1 MITQRRKDAKVF
13 FAALRLCV
21 KCVLKFPPPP
31 AEYRSVK
38 VPTAAVRLRETQN
51 ADGGWGYF
59 PGKQSWLEPTF
70 YASIALAGEP
80 AADRAWTLLK
90 SWQAP
95 DGGWRPSA
103 EVQVPSWSTS
113 LCVRLAQ
120 SRGEFG
126 EPFQKG
132 VAWLL
137 SSAGNE
143 APLWWRLLL
152 KTKLVGESDRDLN
165 YIGWPWKP
173 NCASWVEPTAHAIIA
188 LKQAAHG
195 FAKVSSTKLWDRVR
209 TGEAHLMDV
218 RCTDAGWN
226 VGNRAARAQDLV
238 AYPETTAIALLGL
251 QGHKDLDKSLDLAAR
266 MARDT
271 ISPLAR
277 AWLTIALKVY
287 GADVPASTVQTTSSP
302 ETMIAALNIIAE
314 DQAEFFRTGATT

>member
-1 MITQRRKDAKVF
+1 M
-13 FAALRLCV
+13 
-21 KCVLKFPPPP
+21 
-31 AEYRSVK
+31 
-38 VPTAAVRLRETQN
+38 RLRQTQN

-70 YASIALAGEP
+70 YAAIALQGEP
-80 AADRAWTLLK
+80 AADRAWALLK

-103 EVQVPSWSTS
+103 DVQIESWSTS

-132 VAWLL
+132 IAWLL

-152 KTKLVGESDRDLN
+152 KTKLVGESDRNLN

-173 NCASWVEPTAHAIIA
+173 NSASWVEPTAQAIVT
-188 LKQAAHG
+188 LKQASP
-195 FAKVSSTKLWDRVR
+195 KVSNSKLWDRVR
-209 TGEAHLMDV
+209 IGESHLMDV
-218 RCTDAGWN
+218 RCADGGWN
-226 VGNRAARAQDLV
+226 VGNRTARAQDLV

-251 QGHKDLDKSLDLAAR
+251 QGHSDLGKSLDLAAR

-271 ISPLAR
+271 ISPLSR
-277 AWLTIALKVY
+277 AWLTIALKIY
-287 GADVPASTVQTTSSP
+287 GVEVPPSAAPITTSP

-314 DQAEFFRTGATT
+314 DKAEFFRTGATT

>member
-1 MITQRRKDAKVF
+1 
-13 FAALRLCV
+13 
-21 KCVLKFPPPP
+21 
-31 AEYRSVK
+31 
-38 VPTAAVRLRETQN
+38 VRLRQTQN

-70 YASIALAGEP
+70 YAAVALGGEP
-80 AADRAWTLLK
+80 AADRAWELLK
-90 SWQAP
+90 SWQAA
-95 DGGWRPSA
+95 DGGWRPA
-103 EVQVPSWSTS
+103 ADVQVPSWSTS

-152 KTKLVGESDRDLN
+152 RTKLVGDSDRNLA

-173 NCASWVEPTAHAIIA
+173 NSASWVEPTAHAIVA
-188 LKQAAHG
+188 LKQASARI
-195 FAKVSSTKLWDRVR
+195 SSGKLQERVR
-209 TGEAHLMDV
+209 IGEAHLMDV
-218 RCTDAGWN
+218 RCSDSGWN
-226 VGNRAARAQDLV
+226 CGNRSARQQDLV
-238 AYPETTAIALLGL
+238 AYPETTAIALIGL
-251 QGHKDLDKSLDLAAR
+251 QGQADLGKSMDLAAR
-266 MARDT
+266 MARET

-277 AWLTIALKVY
+277 AWLTIALRVH
-287 GADVPASTVQTTSSP
+287 GAEVPASTAEMTSSP

-314 DQAEFFRTGATT
+314 ENAQLFRTQGSRGATT

>member
-1 MITQRRKDAKVF
+1 MKD
-13 FAALRLCV
+13 
-21 KCVLKFPPPP
+21 
-31 AEYRSVK
+31 S
-38 VPTAAVRLRETQN
+38 TAAVRLRQTQN

-70 YASIALAGEP
+70 YASIALQGEP

-95 DGGWRPSA
+95 DGGWRPSND
-103 EVQVPSWSTS
+103 VQVLSWSTS

-152 KTKLVGESDRDLN
+152 KTKLVGESDRNLN

-173 NCASWVEPTAHAIIA
+173 NSASWVEPTAHAIVA
-188 LKQAAHG
+188 LKQAS
-195 FAKVSSTKLWDRVR
+195 AKVSSAKLWDRVR
-209 TGEAHLMDV
+209 IGEAHLMDV
-218 RCTDAGWN
+218 RCTDGGWN
-226 VGNRAARAQDLV
+226 VGNRSARQQSLV
-238 AYPETTAIALLGL
+238 AYPDTTAVALLGL
-251 QGHKDLDKSLDLAAR
+251 QGHKDLDKSIDLATR
-266 MARDT
+266 MARET

-277 AWLTIALKVY
+277 AWLTIALKIY
-287 GADVPASTVQTTSSP
+287 GVDVPPPAVEMTSSP

-314 DQAEFFRTGATT
+314 DKAEFFRTGATT

>member
-1 MITQRRKDAKVF
+1 MNA
-13 FAALRLCV
+13 
-21 KCVLKFPPPP
+21 
-31 AEYRSVK
+31 
-38 VPTAAVRLRETQN
+38 PTAAVRLRGTQN

-70 YASIALAGEP
+70 YAAIALQGEP

-103 EVQVPSWSTS
+103 DVQVPTWSTS
-113 LCVRLAQ
+113 LCVSLAQ

-132 VAWLL
+132 VSWLL

-143 APLWWRLLL
+143 APLWWRILL
-152 KTKLVGESDRDLN
+152 KTKLVGESDRDLR

-173 NCASWVEPTAHAIIA
+173 NSASWVEPTAHAIIA
-188 LKQAAHG
+188 LKQASL
-195 FAKVSSTKLWDRVR
+195 KVSSAKLWDRVR
-209 TGEAHLMDV
+209 TGESHLMDV
-218 RCTDAGWN
+218 RCTDGGWN
-226 VGNRAARAQDLV
+226 VGNRSARAQDLI

-277 AWLTIALKVY
+277 AWLTIALKIY
-287 GADVPASTVQTTSSP
+287 GADVPPSAVQTTSSP
-302 ETMIAALNIIAE
+302 ETMIAALSLIAE
-314 DQAEFFRTGATT
+314 EKAQFFHTGATT

>member
-1 MITQRRKDAKVF
+1 VKD
-13 FAALRLCV
+13 
-21 KCVLKFPPPP
+21 
-31 AEYRSVK
+31 
-38 VPTAAVRLRETQN
+38 PTAAVRLRETQN

-70 YASIALAGEP
+70 YAAVALQGEP
-80 AADRAWTLLK
+80 AADRAWELLNC
-90 SWQAP
+90 WQGA

-103 EVQVPSWSTS
+103 DVQVPSWSTA

-143 APLWWRLLL
+143 APLWWKLLL
-152 KTKLVGESDRDLN
+152 RTKLVSYSDRNLN

-173 NCASWVEPTAHAIIA
+173 NSASWVEPTAHAIVA
-188 LKQAAHG
+188 LKQAALKMPS
-195 FAKVSSTKLWDRVR
+195 AKLWERVR
-209 TGEAHLMDV
+209 NGEDHLMDV
-218 RCTDAGWN
+218 RCSDGGWN

-238 AYPETTAIALLGL
+238 AYPDTTAIALIGL
-251 QGHKDLDKSLDLAAR
+251 QGHNDLGKSLDLAAR
-266 MARDT
+266 MARET

-277 AWLTIALKVY
+277 AWLTIALRVH
-287 GADVPASTVQTTSSP
+287 GADVPASTAQLTSSP
-302 ETMIAALNIIAE
+302 ETMIAALGIIAE
-314 DQAEFFRTGATT
+314 EKAEFFRTGDAT